1 MVKPKKKLCKKK
13 RRKGNDQEILETSKM
28 LKNWHH
34 GYEKNTVRVLTE
46 RYNNV
51 LSALTL
57 SHQKNL
63 THLKKLSS
71 GADVGFARRA
81 RTFVFIYRVSQK
93 FVPLLYK
100 SVFQYDWTWYAI
112 HFNKSCVFQSNSL
125 FSYLLYHI
133 LTQYSICVLPRQ
145 RCACASIFSGLF
157 FLYCSNSFLVFVNIK
172 KGKLP

>member
-1 MVKPKKKLCKKK
+1 MVEPKKKLCKKK
-13 RRKGNDQEILETSKM
+13 RRKGNDQEILGTSKM

-133 LTQYSICVLPRQ
+133 LSNIRFVYFRAKGARARVYFP
-145 RCACASIFSGLF
+145 AF
-157 FLYCSNSFLVFVNIK
+157 FFGIL
-172 KGKLP
+172 

>member
-1 MVKPKKKLCKKK
+1 MA
-13 RRKGNDQEILETSKM
+13 
-28 LKNWHH
+28 
-34 GYEKNTVRVLTE
+34 EKNTVRVLTE

-63 THLKKLSS
+63 TYLKTLPS

-133 LTQYSICVLPRQ
+133 
-145 RCACASIFSGLF
+145 FSNIRFVYFRAKGVRARVYFPAF
-157 FLYCSNSFLVFVNIK
+157 FFVSCSNSFLVFCEYQER
-172 KGKLP
+172 

>member
-1 MVKPKKKLCKKK
+1 MA
-13 RRKGNDQEILETSKM
+13 
-28 LKNWHH
+28 
-34 GYEKNTVRVLTE
+34 EKNTVRVLTE

-63 THLKKLSS
+63 TYLKTLPSP
-71 GADVGFARRA
+71 ADVGFARRA

-112 HFNKSCVFQSNSL
+112 QFNKSCVFQSNSL

-133 LTQYSICVLPRQ
+133 LSNIRFVYFRAKGARARVYFP
-145 RCACASIFSGLF
+145 AFFS
-157 FLYCSNSFLVFVNIK
+157 YCSNSFLVFCEYQERQTPLTPK
-172 KGKLP
+172 RSAT

>member
-1 MVKPKKKLCKKK
+1 MVEPKKKLCKKK
-13 RRKGNDQEILETSKM
+13 RRKGNDQEILGTSKM

-125 FSYLLYHI
+125 FSYLLYHT

-145 RCACASIFSGLF
+145 RCACASIFSSLF
-157 FLYCSNSFLVFVNIK
+157 FFYCSNSFLVFVNIK